1 MANEIMLERPVDLDF
16 QPAKLEFTNYE
27 ELKALVEKYA
37 DRYKDLVFTRENK
50 SSAIKAR
57 TELLSIV
64 NAIESNR
71 KNVKQV
77 YNKPLNEFEQQI
89 KELTGSINE
98 PLNQI
103 RSGLKEIDDNEKQE
117 RQDALNRILSK
128 LVESKS
134 ITLDDVQ
141 IDAKWLNKG
150 NWNDKLR
157 PITKLQAELEHAV
170 DEAVKVKQQREK
182 ELKILNEF
190 CKAKEIDPAGWI
202 SQLDFKS
209 VTEIIDLINTDI
221 ERKQK
226 IAEEQ
231 AAKQQEFEQQKA
243 QQEAVVEEATDA
255 EETPMPDE
263 PLITDVI
270 QVTGTLSQL
279 NGLNK
284 YLVENGIQV
293 AMVNENT
300 TDDLPF

>member
-16 QPAKLEFTNYE
+16 QSAKLEFTNYE

-117 RQDALNRILSK
+117 RQDVLNRILSK

-157 PITKLQAELEHAV
+157 PITKLQAELEHAI
-170 DEAVKVKQQREK
+170 DEAVKDKQQRETD
-182 ELKILNEF
+182 LKILTEF
-190 CKAKEIDPAGWI
+190 CKAKDIDPAGWI
-202 SQLDFKS
+202 NQLDFKS
-209 VTEIIDLINTDI
+209 VTEVMDLINTDV
-221 ERKQK
+221 ERKRK

-243 QQEAVVEEATDA
+243 QQEAVVEAAADS
-255 EETPMPDE
+255 EETPMPDD

-279 NGLNK
+279 NDLNK
-284 YLVENGIQV
+284 YLVEHGIQV

>member
-37 DRYKDLVFTRENK
+37 NRYQNLAFTRENK

-77 YNKPLNEFEQQI
+77 YNKPLNAFEQQI
-89 KELTGSINE
+89 KELTGAINE

-117 RQDALNRILSK
+117 RQDVLNRILSE
-128 LVESKS
+128 LAESKS
-134 ITLDDVQ
+134 ITLDDMQ

-157 PITKLQAELEHAV
+157 PITKLQVEFEHAV
-170 DEAVKVKQQREK
+170 DEAVKLKQQRETD
-182 ELKILNEF
+182 LKILTEF
-190 CKAKEIDPAGWI
+190 CKAKDIDPAGWI
-202 SQLDFKS
+202 NQLDFKS
-209 VTEIIDLINTDI
+209 VTEVMDLINTDV
-221 ERKQK
+221 ERKRK

-243 QQEAVVEEATDA
+243 QQKAVVEEAADT

>member
-27 ELKALVEKYA
+27 ELKVLVDKYSN
-37 DRYKDLVFTRENK
+37 RYQNLAFTRENK

-77 YNKPLNEFEQQI
+77 YNKPLNAFEQQI
-89 KELTGSINE
+89 KELTGAINE

-117 RQDALNRILSK
+117 RQDVLNRILSE
-128 LVESKS
+128 LAESKS

-141 IDAKWLNKG
+141 IDAKWLNKS

-221 ERKQK
+221 ERKRK

-243 QQEAVVEEATDA
+243 QQKAVVEEAADS

>member
-37 DRYKDLVFTRENK
+37 DRYKNLVFTRENK

-117 RQDALNRILSK
+117 RQDVLNRILSK

-157 PITKLQAELEHAV
+157 PITKLQAELEQAV
-170 DEAVKVKQQREK
+170 DEAVKVKQQRETD
-182 ELKILNEF
+182 LKILTEF
-190 CKAKEIDPAGWI
+190 CKAKDIDPVGWV

-209 VTEIIDLINTDI
+209 VTEVMDLINTDV
-221 ERKQK
+221 ERKRK
-226 IAEEQ
+226 IAEGQ

-243 QQEAVVEEATDA
+243 QQEAVVEEAADS
-255 EETPMPDE
+255 EETPIPDD

-284 YLVENGIQV
+284 YLVEHGIQV

>member
-27 ELKALVEKYA
+27 ELKALVKKYA
-37 DRYKDLVFTRENK
+37 DRYKGLAFTRENK

-77 YNKPLNEFEQQI
+77 YNKPLNDFEQQI
-89 KELTGSINE
+89 KELTDEINQ

-103 RSGLKEIDDNEKQE
+103 RAGLKEIDDNEKQE
-117 RQDALNRILSK
+117 RQDVLNRILSE
-128 LVESKS
+128 LAESKS
-134 ITLDDVQ
+134 ITLNDIQ
-141 IDAKWLNKG
+141 IDSKWLNKG
-150 NWNDKLR
+150 NWSDKLR

-170 DEAVKVKQQREK
+170 DEAVKTKQKRETD
-182 ELKILNEF
+182 LKVLTEF

-209 VTEIIDLINTDI
+209 VTEVMDLINADLEHKRQVAEKQEAKRKEFEASQT
-221 ERKQK
+221 KQK
-226 IAEEQ
+226 EI
-231 AAKQQEFEQQKA
+231 
-243 QQEAVVEEATDA
+243 VEEATDVQ
-255 EETPMPDE
+255 EKPMFEE

-270 QVTGTLSQL
+270 QVTGTLAQL
-279 NGLNK
+279 NGMNQ
-284 YLVENGIQV
+284 YLVEHNIKV
-293 AMVNENT
+293 VLVHDDT

>member
-37 DRYKDLVFTRENK
+37 NRYQNLAFTRENK

-77 YNKPLNEFEQQI
+77 YNKPLNAFEQQI
-89 KELTGSINE
+89 KELTGAINE

-117 RQDALNRILSK
+117 RQDVLKRILSE
-128 LVESKS
+128 LAESKS

-170 DEAVKVKQQREK
+170 DEAVKVKQQREID
-182 ELKILNEF
+182 LKILTEF
-190 CKAKEIDPAGWI
+190 CKAKDIDPAGWI

-209 VTEIIDLINTDI
+209 VTEVMDLINTDVK
-221 ERKQK
+221 RKQK

-243 QQEAVVEEATDA
+243 QQKAVVEEAADA